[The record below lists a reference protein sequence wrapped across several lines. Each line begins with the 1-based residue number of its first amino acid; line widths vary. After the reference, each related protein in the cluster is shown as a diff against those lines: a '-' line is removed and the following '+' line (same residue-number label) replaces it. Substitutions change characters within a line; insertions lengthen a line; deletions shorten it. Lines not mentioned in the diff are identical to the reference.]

1 MDNQSVV
8 YVVDDDAAVRKSLE
22 RLIRSVGLVVETFP
36 SARDFLVYDLPDRPG
51 CLLLDIEMPEIT
63 GLDLQVQLAALNQSL
78 PIIFLTGLGSI
89 PRSVQAMKAG
99 AVDFLEKPCVPETLL
114 KAIEQA
120 INHDKQG
127 RQTTSELTAIQKLL
141 ESLSVRELEVFELV
155 VTGMLNKIKVP
166 TNEPNTTPSCKTS
179 KAAAA
184 MRNTGPATK
193 GTTPRLNAP
202 QANIENNVR
211 GPGDLSAQKP
221 PKP

>member
-22 RLIRSVGLVVETFP
+22 RLIRSVGLAVETFP
-36 SARDFLVYDLPDRPG
+36 SARDFLVSDLSDRPG
-51 CLLLDIEMPEIT
+51 CLLLDIGMPEIT
-63 GLDLQVQLAALNQSL
+63 GLELQEQLTALNQSL

-89 PRSVQAMKAG
+89 PKSVQAMKAG

-155 VTGMLNKIKVP
+155 VTGMLNKQIAFQLGVAEGTIKVHRARVMQKMGAK
-166 TNEPNTTPSCKTS
+166 SL
-179 KAAAA
+179 ADLV
-184 MRNTGPATK
+184 
-193 GTTPRLNAP
+193 RLAERL
-202 QANIENNVR
+202 Q
-211 GPGDLSAQKP
+211 
-221 PKP
+221 